1 MDRQAFKPD
10 TRYTLACR
18 DAEGRVR
25 PLNVYV
31 YRTYDTFMVARESGA
46 SGLVRKVPYDA
57 VERIVAQTGVAP
69 EARFLLPAGMLDE
82 KSWRDRTVMQHYASA
97 PGRGK

>member
-18 DAEGRVR
+18 DAQGRVR

-31 YRTYDTFMVARESGA
+31 YRVYEKFMVARETGA
-46 SGLVRKVPYDA
+46 AGLVRRIAYDE
-57 VERIVAQTGVAP
+57 VERIVRESGVAP
-69 EARFLLPAGMLDE
+69 EERYFLPAGILDE
-82 KSWRDRTVMQHYASA
+82 QNWRDRSVMQHYASA

>member
-1 MDRQAFKPD
+1 MDRHAFKPD
-10 TRYTLACR
+10 TRYTLACK

-31 YRTYDTFMVARESGA
+31 YRLYDKFMVARETGA
-46 SGLVRKVPYDA
+46 DGLVRRIDYDA
-57 VERIVAQTGVAP
+57 VERIVTEREVAP
-69 EARFLLPAGMLDE
+69 ADRFFLPAGVLDE
-82 KSWRDRTVMQHYASA
+82 ASWRDRSTMQHYASA